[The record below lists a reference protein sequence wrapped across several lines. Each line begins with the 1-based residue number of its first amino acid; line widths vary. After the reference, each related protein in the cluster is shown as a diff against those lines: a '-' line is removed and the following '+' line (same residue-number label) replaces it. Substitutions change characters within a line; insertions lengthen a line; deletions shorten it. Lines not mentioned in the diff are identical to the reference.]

1 MYNKS
6 IRYFLYFYMSDKLKN
21 TLIPLLL
28 LVFFLGAFGGGLV
41 GGLLG
46 PNTSFALSWP
56 FTLSKNAKQPV
67 APNNGGITIP
77 PIQNQT
83 VSAPEEEAVVNAVA
97 KANPAVVSIVITKKI
112 TQYFR
117 TNRNPFADDPFFKQF
132 FGDTNPFGDNQSP
145 TDQPPKTTEQK
156 VGAGTGFFVT
166 ADGLLVTNKHVA
178 QDTEASYTV
187 VLNDGNQLPAT
198 VLAVDPNNDL
208 ALLKVKGNG
217 FATIPFGDSDKIRL
231 GQTVIAI
238 GNALGEYRNTVTRG
252 VVSGLSRTIVA
263 GSPTGTAEQ
272 LEGVIQ
278 TDAAIN
284 PGNSGGPLINLSGQ
298 LIGVNT
304 AVNQGGQSLGFA
316 LPSNLVRSMIESVQ
330 KYGKVVRARLGV
342 RFMPITKEL
351 KENNNLPV
359 DYGALVV
366 RGQNTTDLAVQ
377 PGSPADKAGI
387 KENDII
393 LEADGQKLTVERTLS
408 GVMKKKKPGD
418 KITLKVWHAGVQNT
432 VNITL
437 DSF

>member
-1 MYNKS
+1 MVV
-6 IRYFLYFYMSDKLKN
+6 
-21 TLIPLLL
+21 
-28 LVFFLGAFGGGLV
+28 VFIAGALGGGYLKDII
-41 GGLLG
+41 GLNPALG
-46 PNTSFALSWP
+46 VVNPFALKKS
-56 FTLSKNAKQPV
+56 
-67 APNNGGITIP
+67 APASTDNNGVSVVP
-77 PIQNQT
+77 KIQNPT
-83 VSAPEEEAVVNAVA
+83 VSAPEEQAVVNAVA
-97 KANPAVVSIVITKKI
+97 KANPAVVSIVITKKV

-132 FGDTNPFGDNQSP
+132 FGDSNPFGDSQP
-145 TDQPPKTTEQK
+145 QTEQPPKTTEQK
-156 VGAGTGFFVT
+156 VGAGTGFFIT
-166 ADGLLVTNKHVA
+166 ADGLLITNKHVA
-178 QDTEASYTV
+178 ADTTASYTV

-208 ALLKVKGNG
+208 ALLKVQGKD
-217 FATIPFGDSDKIRL
+217 FATIPFGDSDKVKL

-263 GSPTGTAEQ
+263 GSSNGFAEQ

-304 AVNQGGQSLGFA
+304 AINQGGQSLGFA
-316 LPSNLVRSMIESVQ
+316 LPSNIVRTMVESVQ
-330 KYGKVVRARLGV
+330 KYGKVVRARLGIRYV
-342 RFMPITKEL
+342 PVTKEL
-351 KENNNLPV
+351 KETNNLTV
-359 DYGALVV
+359 DYGALVL
-366 RGQNTTDLAVQ
+366 RGQNQNELAVV

-393 LEADGQKLTVERTLS
+393 LEADGVKLTVEKTLAS
-408 GVMKKKKPGD
+408 IMKNKKAGD
-418 KITLKVWHAGVQNT
+418 KMSLKVYHAGVTNT
-432 VNITL
+432 VTITL

>member
-1 MYNKS
+1 
-6 IRYFLYFYMSDKLKN
+6 MSDNIKNKL
-21 TLIPLLL
+21 LPLVVV
-28 LVFFLGAFGGGLV
+28 VFIAGALGGGYLKDIIGLNPAFGV
-41 GGLLG
+41 V
-46 PNTSFALSWP
+46 NP
-56 FTLSKNAKQPV
+56 FTLKKSAS
-67 APNNGGITIP
+67 APTDNNSVSVVP
-77 PIQNQT
+77 KIQNPT
-83 VSAPEEEAVVNAVA
+83 VSVPEEQAVVTAVA
-97 KANPAVVSIVITKKI
+97 KANPAVVSIVITKKV

-132 FGDTNPFGDNQSP
+132 FGDSNPFGDSQP
-145 TDQPPKTTEQK
+145 QTEQPPKTTEQK
-156 VGAGTGFFVT
+156 VGAGTGFFIT
-166 ADGLLVTNKHVA
+166 ADGLLITNKHVA
-178 QDTEASYTV
+178 QDTTASYTV

-208 ALLKVKGNG
+208 ALLKVQGKD
-217 FATIPFGDSDKIRL
+217 FATIPFGDSDKVKL

-263 GSPTGTAEQ
+263 GSSNGFAEQ

-304 AVNQGGQSLGFA
+304 AINQGGQSLGFA
-316 LPSNLVRSMIESVQ
+316 LPSNIVRTMVESVQ
-330 KYGKVVRARLGV
+330 KYGKVVRARLGIRYV
-342 RFMPITKEL
+342 PVTKEL
-351 KENNNLPV
+351 KETNNLTV
-359 DYGALVV
+359 DYGALVL
-366 RGQNTTDLAVQ
+366 RGQNQNELAVV

-393 LEADGQKLTVERTLS
+393 LEADGVKLTVEKTLAS
-408 GVMKKKKPGD
+408 LMKNKKPGD
-418 KITLKVWHAGVQNT
+418 KVTLKVYHVGVTNT
-432 VNITL
+432 VTITL